1 MKKYLI
7 PIFAF
12 SLVVVF
18 HAEHYAFA
26 HKTVDFHGTIQIAG
40 LDEKIKEEVEGE
52 VAVSQWG
59 HEETHGNFEEAI
71 FEFMFASGSTE
82 CGNLMNEGTATV
94 SVYRENTY
102 TTKSKK
108 FPLDFS
114 EDGMAEVIERILNKH
129 GEMVQNALG
138 LDECFSM
145 TDGAGTTE
153 SGKIV
158 RFANAYIA
166 KCKAVVTSSSVKIS
180 FRTKPKLKTYDAGYQ
195 NMKEYTLKIFG
206 KLEIPY
212 EHVHE

>member
-18 HAEHYAFA
+18 CAEHHAFA
-26 HKTVDFHGTIQIAG
+26 HKAVDFHGAIQIAG
-40 LDEKIKEEVEGE
+40 LGEKIKEDVDGE

-59 HEETHGNFEEAI
+59 HEETHGNFEEA
-71 FEFMFASGSTE
+71 FFQFVFPSENTE
-82 CGNLMNEGTATV
+82 CGNLLDEGTATV
-94 SVYRENTY
+94 SVYRENKY

-129 GEMVQNALG
+129 GEIVRNALG
-138 LDECFSM
+138 LDECFSI
-145 TDGAGTTE
+145 TDGEGTTE
-153 SGKIV
+153 SGKIIS
-158 RFANAYIA
+158 FANAYIA
-166 KCKAVVTSSSVKIS
+166 KCKAVVKSSSVNIS
-180 FRTKPKLKTYDAGYQ
+180 FKTRPKLKIYDAGYQ
-195 NMKEYTLKIFG
+195 NMKEYTLRISG